1 MDVTVTIEYKDRLF
15 RLVFQDKKDLLSL
28 YNAVNKS
35 SYENPEELQILT
47 LENMIYLKMKND
59 ISFLLGDIL
68 NLYEHQSTVNPN
80 MPVRGFLYFA
90 EMYQKYLMK
99 YKYRLFSTKLIMLP
113 RPQYIVFY
121 NGLEN
126 QPDRFELKMSDAF
139 LPAMTSMEPCLE
151 CTALMLNINLG
162 RNRELMEGCR
172 KLKEYAMFVATVREK
187 LTLDLPFNEAV
198 DSAIQECIRNNVL
211 KNLLIAHRA
220 EVINMLF
227 TDYDEQEHMACVK
240 EEGFEE
246 GQDKIL
252 HLIQLLIKNSR
263 NEEIEKA
270 VNNQDF
276 RNQLFN
282 EFGL

>member
-1 MDVTVTIEYKDRLF
+1 
-15 RLVFQDKKDLLSL
+15 
-28 YNAVNKS
+28 
-35 SYENPEELQILT
+35 
-47 LENMIYLKMKND
+47 
-59 ISFLLGDIL
+59 
-68 NLYEHQSTVNPN
+68 
-80 MPVRGFLYFA
+80 
-90 EMYQKYLMK
+90 
-99 YKYRLFSTKLIMLP
+99 
-113 RPQYIVFY
+113 
-121 NGLEN
+121 
-126 QPDRFELKMSDAF
+126 
-139 LPAMTSMEPCLE
+139 
-151 CTALMLNINLG
+151 
-162 RNRELMEGCR
+162 MEGCR

>member
-1 MDVTVTIEYKDRLF
+1 
-15 RLVFQDKKDLLSL
+15 
-28 YNAVNKS
+28 
-35 SYENPEELQILT
+35 
-47 LENMIYLKMKND
+47 
-59 ISFLLGDIL
+59 
-68 NLYEHQSTVNPN
+68 

-99 YKYRLFSTKLIMLP
+99 YKYRLFSTKLIMHP

-211 KNLLIAHRA
+211 KSLLIAHRA

-246 GQDKIL
+246 GLISGEEKFAR
-252 HLIQLLIKNSR
+252 LIQLLISNSR
-263 NEEIEKA
+263 SGEIEKA
-270 VNNQDF
+270 INNKDY